1 MKYLF
6 IVQGE
11 GRGHF
16 MQALAMSQLLHNNG
30 HEIAEVLVGKSP
42 MRTIPDFFLNK
53 INCQV
58 TAFDSP
64 NFLPSQN
71 KKVQIFKSVI
81 YNIRNTKEYF
91 HSIQLIRNKVLKHKP
106 EVVVNFYDL
115 IAGFTFGMFKPTFNT
130 KFVCIA
136 HQYLLLNPE
145 FEIPNR
151 LNPEVTSLLTYTRLT
166 ALNADKMLGLS
177 FSKMKSYKAM
187 NIISVPP
194 ILRKEILNA
203 KSEKGAFI
211 LGYILNPAYEDEI
224 LEWHSKNKEM
234 KLDFF
239 WDKKNTSDEDVF
251 DDTLTMHRIND
262 VKFIEKM
269 RTCLAYAS
277 TGGFESICEALYLEK
292 PVVMVPAHIEQ
303 TINVH
308 DAQKAGAG
316 IGASSFDLTA
326 LLNYLPKY
334 KPNKEFKVWVKM
346 AEDIFLRELTQFD

>member
-16 MQALAMSQLLHNNG
+16 MQALAMSQILSKQG
-30 HEIAEVLVGKSP
+30 HDIAEVLVGKSP

-53 INCQV
+53 IGCQV

-71 KKVQIFKSVI
+71 KKVKIFKSVL
-81 YNIRNTKEYF
+81 YNIRNTKEF
-91 HSIQLIRNKVLKHKP
+91 IHSIQLIRNKVLKHKP
-106 EVVVNFYDL
+106 DVVVNFYDL
-115 IAGFTFGMFKPTFNT
+115 IAGLTFGMFKPTFNT

-136 HQYLLLNPE
+136 HQYLLLHPE

-151 LNPEVTSLLTYTRLT
+151 LNPEVTSLLTYTRMT

-177 FSKMKSYKAM
+177 FSKIKSYKPM
-187 NIISVPP
+187 KIISVPP
-194 ILRKEILNA
+194 ILRTEILEATPEN
-203 KSEKGAFI
+203 GDFL
-211 LGYILNPAYEDEI
+211 LGYLLNPVYEDEI
-224 LEWHSKNKEM
+224 LEWHNNNPEV

-239 WDKKNTSDEDVF
+239 WDKNSAANEEKI
-251 DDTLTMHRIND
+251 DDTLTMHKIND

-269 RTCLAYAS
+269 RTCKAYAS

-303 TINVH
+303 SINVH

-316 IGASSFDLTA
+316 IGSSSFDLTS
-326 LLNYLPKY
+326 LINYIPSY
-334 KPNKEFKVWVKM
+334 KPNKEFKVWVHM
-346 AEDIFLRELTQFD
+346 AHDIFVRELTIF